1 MNKITQGLRPT
12 PKDDRDYKL
21 GALFQLPELSE
32 LPADFVL
39 EGHTIKNQQDSDFC
53 SGFAVTGMSELQEG
67 VLLSPEYQFAL
78 SKTLSGDTEEWGQ
91 DARTAMKTAVKLGSL
106 EKSKTSYSL
115 ESKDVSFLRDI
126 KNWPNYLEEA
136 KRHQKSVY
144 LKVEGK
150 YDAFDDIRASIYK
163 WRDEKRAVAL
173 GLNFGWGSNEVILE
187 EPKSGFGHML
197 YAIGWKSLN
206 GIPYLV
212 IVNSWGK
219 EAGDQGTHLLSR
231 KVVNYYNDMYGAY
244 MFVDKPREDIQYM
257 VDNGIKEGDSWL
269 VQLWKV
275 IVTLIQSPFLT
286 PKEKTEIVKT
296 VTDTVEK
303 IKEETKPTS
312 RIKEWAKAIEIY
324 EGYFE
329 GSRSWRNKNPG
340 NLRFVGQPKAIGK
353 DDKNFCIFATYQ
365 DGFDTLCQMLTNA
378 CIGKSK
384 TYNPNMSL
392 IEFFSLYAPTTDKN
406 DPIRYATYI
415 AKKLEV
421 NPEEPIRNLI

>member
-1 MNKITQGLRPT
+1 MNKITKGLRPT
-12 PKDDRDYKL
+12 HKDDRDYKL

-173 GLNFGWGSNEVILE
+173 GLNFS
-187 EPKSGFGHML
+187 
-197 YAIGWKSLN
+197 
-206 GIPYLV
+206 
-212 IVNSWGK
+212 
-219 EAGDQGTHLLSR
+219 
-231 KVVNYYNDMYGAY
+231 
-244 MFVDKPREDIQYM
+244 
-257 VDNGIKEGDSWL
+257 
-269 VQLWKV
+269 
-275 IVTLIQSPFLT
+275 
-286 PKEKTEIVKT
+286 
-296 VTDTVEK
+296 
-303 IKEETKPTS
+303 
-312 RIKEWAKAIEIY
+312 
-324 EGYFE
+324 
-329 GSRSWRNKNPG
+329 
-340 NLRFVGQPKAIGK
+340 
-353 DDKNFCIFATYQ
+353 
-365 DGFDTLCQMLTNA
+365 
-378 CIGKSK
+378 
-384 TYNPNMSL
+384 
-392 IEFFSLYAPTTDKN
+392 
-406 DPIRYATYI
+406 
-415 AKKLEV
+415 
-421 NPEEPIRNLI
+421 